1 MCGRWVFVVSM
12 HASTKNRAGI
22 HSVGFTL
29 IELLVV
35 IAIIAI
41 LASMLLPALARA
53 KGSAQQTTC
62 LGNLKQLILAN
73 TSYVTDNRGRF
84 PAESDT
90 DHWSNLLYYEYG
102 KVTNVLWCPTD
113 VARGKPA
120 TYAGTGP
127 GDGTLR
133 SYIANGWDEVFGY
146 SGATGTIG
154 DVKESIFVHPSETAV
169 FSEKSHA
176 QDDYWVDYLQA
187 GDNLANTIQH
197 GMHGDSKPSKKGGHN
212 LACVDGSVHFM
223 KFGRDIS
230 PVDWW
235 LIYDKNRMAPS
246 LTTQLLPQL
255 QP

>member
-1 MCGRWVFVVSM
+1 M
-12 HASTKNRAGI
+12 HASTTNRAR
-22 HSVGFTL
+22 SSFAGFTL

-73 TSYVTDNRGRF
+73 EGYVTDNQGRY
-84 PAESDT
+84 PVESDT
-90 DHWSNLLYYEYG
+90 DHWSNLLYYEYS

-113 VARGKPA
+113 IARGIPA

-133 SYIANGWDEVFGY
+133 SYIANGWDEVFGF
-146 SGATGTIG
+146 SGSTGTIG
-154 DVKESIFVHPSETAV
+154 DVKESVITHPAETAV
-169 FSEKSHA
+169 FSEKSHN
-176 QDDYWVDYLQA
+176 QNDYWVDYLEA

-197 GMHGDSKPSKKGGHN
+197 GMHGAPKPSKQGGHN
-212 LACVDGSVHFM
+212 VACADGSIHFM

-235 LIYDKNRMAPS
+235 LLYDRNRTAAS
-246 LTTQLLPQL
+246 LTTQLLPKL